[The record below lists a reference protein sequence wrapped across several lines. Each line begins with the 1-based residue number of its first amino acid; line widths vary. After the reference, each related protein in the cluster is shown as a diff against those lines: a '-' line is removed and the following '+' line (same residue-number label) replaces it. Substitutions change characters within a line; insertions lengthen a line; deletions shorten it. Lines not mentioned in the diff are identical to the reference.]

1 MNKIGL
7 IIRREYTTRVR
18 KKSFIIMTLLGPI
31 LFGALFAVPIWLA
44 SKDSTDVRTIEVLDD
59 SGLFD
64 GAFDDSPTL
73 QFTYTNLQ
81 LEEAKQQIDRSRSFG
96 LLYIPKID
104 IQDPQ
109 GITLYS
115 ESSPGMELKSRL
127 ENVVESRIQD
137 LKLEESQINKETL
150 QALKT
155 DINLKEV
162 SIADGEE
169 KASNTGLYVGIGYIA
184 AFMIYMFIFLY
195 GAQVMRGVIEEK
207 SNRIIEVI
215 ISSVKPFQ
223 LMTGKIIGIAAVGL
237 TQFLL
242 WIIFTF
248 VIYSLVLNLYGLDA
262 ETAAQMS
269 QLQGQGPDLNGAQQQ
284 LAGITGALGSLNIA
298 EIVLCFIFY
307 FLAGYLLYGALFAA
321 VGSAVDSDA
330 DSQQFMLPISLPLI
344 ASIVSLAAVLKDPNG
359 TLAFWLSIIPLTSPV
374 VMMMRIPFGVPAWEL
389 LLSMMLLIAGFIFT
403 SWLAGRIYRIGILM
417 HGTKVNYRVLAKWL
431 TMKN

>member
-7 IIRREYTTRVR
+7 IIRREYSTRVR
-18 KKSFIIMTLLGPI
+18 KKSFIIMTILGPL
-31 LFGALFAVPIWLA
+31 LFGALFVIPIWLA
-44 SKDSTDVRTIEVLDD
+44 STDSTDVRTVEVLDE
-59 SGLFD
+59 SGLFA
-64 GAFDDSPTL
+64 GAFEDTPNL
-73 QFTYTNLQ
+73 QFSYTNLQ
-81 LEEAKQQIDRSRSFG
+81 LDEAKQQMDRSRSFG
-96 LLYIPKID
+96 LLYIPEID
-104 IQDPQ
+104 IRDPQ

-115 ESSPGMELKSRL
+115 ESSPGLELKSRL
-127 ENVVESRIQD
+127 ENVVENRIQE

-150 QALKT
+150 QALRT
-155 DINLKEV
+155 DINLREV

-169 KASNTGLYVGIGYIA
+169 KAANTSLYIGIGYVA
-184 AFMIYMFIFLY
+184 AFLIYMFIFLY

-242 WIIFTF
+242 WVILTF
-248 VIYSLVLNLYGLDA
+248 VIYSLVLSFYGLDP

-269 QLQGQGPDLNGAQQQ
+269 QLQGQGPDLSGAQQQ
-284 LAGITGALGSLNIA
+284 LAEISGALGSLNIA
-298 EIVLCFIFY
+298 ELVLCFIFY

-330 DSQQFMLPISLPLI
+330 DSQQFMLPISLPLVG
-344 ASIVSLAAVLKDPNG
+344 SIISLAAVLKDPNG

-389 LLSMMLLIAGFIFT
+389 ILSMLLLVAGFVFT

-417 HGTKVNYRVLAKWL
+417 HGTKVNYRVLGKWL
-431 TMKN
+431 SMKN